1 MGCLSPKL
9 LHPQGK
15 NLNKEEEFSAVGD
28 MLASIQWE
36 LPSVQEYKNDLAQ
49 PAFLGIPGVPTST
62 SQTMVAS
69 GSRSDP
75 LGPCLPEQWEKLKK
89 MVAWLSFSFRKCPH
103 PSPHALFFDS

>member
-1 MGCLSPKL
+1 MSFGWAVYLQV

-49 PAFLGIPGVPTST
+49 PAFLGIPGVPTSS
-62 SQTMVAS
+62 SQTMVAA
-69 GSRSDP
+69 GSKPDP
-75 LGPCLPEQWEKLKK
+75 HGPCPPEQWAKLQK
-89 MVAWLSFSFRKCPH
+89 MVAWLSFS
-103 PSPHALFFDS
+103 L

>member
-1 MGCLSPKL
+1 MSFGWAVYLQV

-36 LPSVQEYKNDLAQ
+36 LPSVQEYQNDLAQ
-49 PAFLGIPGVPTST
+49 PAFLGIPGVPAST

-69 GSRSDP
+69 GSKPDP
-75 LGPCLPEQWEKLKK
+75 HGPCSPEQLTKVQK
-89 MVAWLSFSFRKCPH
+89 MVAWLSFS
-103 PSPHALFFDS
+103 L

>member
-1 MGCLSPKL
+1 MSFGWAVYLQV

-49 PAFLGIPGVPTST
+49 PAFLGIPGVPAST

-69 GSRSDP
+69 GSKPDP
-75 LGPCLPEQWEKLKK
+75 HGPCSPEQLTKAQK
-89 MVAWLSFSFRKCPH
+89 MVAWLSFS
-103 PSPHALFFDS
+103 L

>member
-1 MGCLSPKL
+1 MSFGWAVYLQV

-49 PAFLGIPGVPTST
+49 PAFLGIQGVPAST

-69 GSRSDP
+69 GSKPDP
-75 LGPCLPEQWEKLKK
+75 HGPCSPEQLTKAQK
-89 MVAWLSFSFRKCPH
+89 MVAWLSFS
-103 PSPHALFFDS
+103 L

>member
-1 MGCLSPKL
+1 MSFGWAVYLQV

-36 LPSVQEYKNDLAQ
+36 LPSVQEYQNDLAQ
-49 PAFLGIPGVPTST
+49 PAFLGIPGVPAST

-69 GSRSDP
+69 GSKPDP
-75 LGPCLPEQWEKLKK
+75 HGPCSPEQLTKAQK
-89 MVAWLSFSFRKCPH
+89 MVAWLSFS
-103 PSPHALFFDS
+103 L

>member
-1 MGCLSPKL
+1 MSFGWAVYLQV

-49 PAFLGIPGVPTST
+49 PAFLGIPGVPAST

-69 GSRSDP
+69 GSKPDP
-75 LGPCLPEQWEKLKK
+75 HGPCSPEQLTKVQK
-89 MVAWLSFSFRKCPH
+89 MVAWLSFS
-103 PSPHALFFDS
+103 L

>member
-1 MGCLSPKL
+1 MSFGWAVYLQV

-36 LPSVQEYKNDLAQ
+36 LPSVQEYQNDLAQ

-69 GSRSDP
+69 GSKPDP
-75 LGPCLPEQWEKLKK
+75 HGPCSPEQLTKVQK
-89 MVAWLSFSFRKCPH
+89 MVAWLSFS
-103 PSPHALFFDS
+103 L